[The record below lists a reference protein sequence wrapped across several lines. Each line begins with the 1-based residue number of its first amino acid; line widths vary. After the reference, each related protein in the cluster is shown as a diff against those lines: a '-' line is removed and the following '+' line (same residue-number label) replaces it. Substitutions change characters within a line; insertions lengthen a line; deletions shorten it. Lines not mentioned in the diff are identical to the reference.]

1 MIVPGTEVLICSI
14 LIAERL
20 HDENRR
26 GKLESAR
33 CEDHRGGSA
42 PSSTP
47 LLLPSST
54 GAGPA
59 PARLTPPGSAVDP
72 LHHTSTLTPP
82 AALPPGDLV
91 TPDAERLFYSVSYSH
106 RNYPIQTR
114 CSCGIWIIECLCNDY
129 MQKKSDCSSGQGE
142 KGLLGY

>member
-1 MIVPGTEVLICSI
+1 MGPPSQIDPSSPVAMIVSGTEALIRSI
-14 LIAERL
+14 VIVERL
-20 HDENRR
+20 CDENRR
-26 GKLESAR
+26 GRLESAR
-33 CEDHRGGSA
+33 CEDHGGGSA

-59 PARLTPPGSAVDP
+59 SARLTPPGSAADP

-91 TPDAERLFYSVSYSH
+91 TPDAERLFYRVSYSH
-106 RNYPIQTR
+106 HNYPVQTDVVAR
-114 CSCGIWIIECLCNDY
+114 F
-129 MQKKSDCSSGQGE
+129 
-142 KGLLGY
+142 GLLNACAMIRCKKI